1 MPSSGTNPSSA
12 KPVGWTPAMA
22 AFILKLLLN
31 GEDTKSVIILLE
43 TEWPSM
49 EGQVGLGWV
58 EAMRK

>member
-12 KPVGWTPAMA
+12 KPDGWTPAMA
-22 AFILKLLLN
+22 AFIQKLLRD
-31 GEDTKSVIILLE
+31 GEDTKSAIILLE

-49 EGQVGLGWV
+49 EGKVGLGWV